1 MANVSRINGFR
12 PVKHVNGS
20 PFNGQG
26 NIYVVATGQTL
37 AVGDVAYTTGTGGA
51 TTGVPEVTG
60 TASALMAGPV
70 IAIINAKLDPVT
82 GKMTSGSI
90 SLDIPQTASAGQ
102 YVVIADSPDLVCEV
116 EKASFAI
123 TDIGLNLDVTGTA
136 GGTASTG
143 TSQQF
148 LGTTSTNG
156 SWRVLGMVQRV
167 DVDTVGAYSKLLVT
181 PNAHYLK
188 ASVTAN

>member
-26 NIYVVATGQTL
+26 NIYVVASGQTL
-37 AVGDVAYTTGTGGA
+37 AVGDVAFTTGTGSS
-51 TTGVPEVTG
+51 TTGIPEVTA

-82 GKMTSGSI
+82 GKMTAGSI
-90 SLDIPQTASAGQ
+90 SLDLPQVAAAGS

-123 TDIGLNLDVTGTA
+123 TDIGANLDGTGTA
-136 GGTASTG
+136 GGTAATG

-148 LGTTSTNG
+148 LGTATTNG

-167 DVDTVGAYSKLLVT
+167 DVDTIGAFSKVLVT

-188 ASVTAN
+188 AGTTAN

>member
-26 NIYVVATGQTL
+26 NIYVVASGQTL
-37 AVGDVAYTTGTGGA
+37 AVGDVAYTTGTGQTG
-51 TTGVPEVTG
+51 TGVPEVTG

-90 SLDIPQTASAGQ
+90 SLDIPQVAAAGA
-102 YVVIADSPDLVCEV
+102 YVVIADSPDIVCEV
-116 EKASFAI
+116 EKASFAL
-123 TDIGLNLDVTGTA
+123 TDIGQNLDVTGTA
-136 GGTASTG
+136 GGGSTG

-148 LGTTSTNG
+148 LGTATTNA

-188 ASVTAN
+188 VSVTAN